1 MEQFAN
7 LDPTLKVNPS
17 SDQAKEYMNADTER
31 PVMYLNLLRYRDV
44 AHYPANYADPALPP
58 NVCGRE
64 AFHRY
69 LKEIEATLLP
79 QVGGRFLLVAPIELV
94 VIGAA
99 DWDEAMLGF
108 YPSRAAGMRFTSLP
122 GYEAAALHRLA
133 GVAEMVTLILGE
145 EAFARLQLPTA

>member
-17 SDQAKEYMNADTER
+17 GDQAKEYMQAGTEQ
-31 PVMYLNLLRYRDV
+31 PVMYLNLLRYHEV
-44 AHYPANYADPALPP
+44 ARYPADYAQPALPP
-58 NVCGRE
+58 NVSGRE

-69 LKEIEATLLP
+69 LKEIETTLLP

-99 DWDEAMLGF
+99 DWDEVMLGF

-122 GYEAAALHRLA
+122 GYETAALHRLA
-133 GVAEMVTLILGE
+133 GVAEMITLILGK
-145 EAFARLQLPTA
+145 EAFARMQLPMT